1 MLSDNYVLKVAGTAV
16 LSLFFINPVMPQEIK
31 PSADIRL
38 MFYNAE
44 NLFDTKD
51 DSAKNDNDFLPG
63 GVMRWNQT
71 RYLKKINSLYKTIIA
86 AGGWEPPALVAL
98 CEIENRDVLADLVYG
113 TYLSNYGYGI
123 VHQESPDERG
133 IDVCFIYRKD
143 KVKILEVRSWL
154 PETADSTKLHTRSV
168 MYAKT
173 EISGDTINLI
183 INHWPSRRGGVLAGE
198 SLRTEIAA
206 MVRRAADSISS
217 AAGGKAKTVIIGDF
231 NSSPDDPA
239 IRLLN
244 EKKDDQKGSRLVNL
258 AARTGAQGTYRYMG
272 TWETIDQVIVS
283 EWLLDCPS
291 GLSTD
296 KDGYR
301 VFNAPFL
308 LRKDSKYPGDSPY
321 STYKGYRYQ
330 GGFSDHL
337 PVLLDLRVR

>member
-1 MLSDNYVLKVAGTAV
+1 MLSDNYVLKVAAIL
-16 LSLFFINPVMPQEIK
+16 LSLFCINPVMPQEVK
-31 PSADIRL
+31 PSTAVRF

-51 DSAKNDNDFLPG
+51 DPVKNDNDFLPG
-63 GVMRWNQT
+63 GVMRWNQS
-71 RYLKKINSLYKTIIA
+71 RYLKKINSVYKTIVA

-123 VHQESPDERG
+123 VHVESPDERG

-143 KVKILEVRSWL
+143 MVKILDVRSWL
-154 PETADSTKLHTRSV
+154 PEATDGNELHTRSV
-168 MYAKT
+168 LYAKT

-198 SLRTEIAA
+198 SLRNEIAG

-217 AAGGKAKTVIIGDF
+217 SAGGKAKIVIMGDF

-239 IRLLN
+239 IRLLD
-244 EKKDDQKGSRLVNL
+244 EKQGDEKVGRLVNL

-291 GLSTD
+291 GLSVS
-296 KDGYR
+296 KDSYR
-301 VFNAPFL
+301 IFNAGFL

-337 PVLLDLRVR
+337 PVLLDLRLR